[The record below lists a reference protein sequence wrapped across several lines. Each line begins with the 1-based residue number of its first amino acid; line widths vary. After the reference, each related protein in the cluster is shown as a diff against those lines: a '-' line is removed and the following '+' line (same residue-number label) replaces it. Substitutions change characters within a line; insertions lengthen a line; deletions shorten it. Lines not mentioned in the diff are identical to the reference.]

1 MKGFLLLE
9 GKLLHFRCATHVL
22 NIIVQDGLRVLKTVI
37 NNIRE
42 SVKYVRSSQQR
53 YEKFLGI
60 IIQEGLCATYSHP
73 CVDVTTCWNS
83 TYLMLQSALPL
94 RTAFVSLENQD
105 KEYTFSPSSSEWTLS
120 EAVLNLLEIFYTATE
135 TLSGSKYP
143 TSHLYFYQLWNIKKV
158 LNTEESVL
166 NRKILNEEASS
177 QDTTIAHMVEQMQTK
192 FNLYWKEIY
201 MSACIPVV
209 LDPRYKYDFLE
220 YHLSD
225 FGSEKEA
232 DTWMSEVKNTTQ
244 KLFNEYN
251 QLISGEMQDCDIQ
264 EVQDVNDPLAE
275 WDQYMKSKRRQSSN
289 ELDQYLKEKLTPR
302 RDEIDILKWW
312 KGKSEIYPVLSVMAR
327 DILAIPASTV
337 PSESA
342 FSTGGRVVSD
352 YRSSLAPTTI
362 EALICLQYWFKAAGM
377 YFPLKCF
384 PLAHIIFS
392 CGK

>member
-1 MKGFLLLE
+1 
-9 GKLLHFRCATHVL
+9 
-22 NIIVQDGLRVLKTVI
+22 
-37 NNIRE
+37 
-42 SVKYVRSSQQR
+42 
-53 YEKFLGI
+53 
-60 IIQEGLCATYSHP
+60 
-73 CVDVTTCWNS
+73 
-83 TYLMLQSALPL
+83 
-94 RTAFVSLENQD
+94 
-105 KEYTFSPSSSEWTLS
+105 
-120 EAVLNLLEIFYTATE
+120 LEIFYTATE

-143 TSHLYFYQLWNIKKV
+143 TSHLYFFQLWNIKKV

-177 QDTTIAHMVEQMQTK
+177 QDTIAHMVEQMQTK

-201 MSACIPVV
+201 MSACIPVI

-232 DTWMSEVKNTTQ
+232 DTWMSEVKNTMQ

-251 QLISGEMQDCDIQ
+251 QLIFGEMQDCDIH

-302 RDEIDILKWW
+302 REEIDILKWW

-362 EALICLQYWFKAAGM
+362 EALICLQDWFKAAGM
-377 YFPLKCF
+377 YFFAYVLSFGSYNIFVWQIKFLLYFQTLWKMTTRNLFWSF
-384 PLAHIIFS
+384 PCIITGTYSVPMISKFLLLAHVLLHGHIMSHFS
-392 CGK
+392 LLNGLYIVYPGT